1 MSIKGNIMKKSK
13 LKRINEINEEVQKLK
28 NEKHEIKSFLNNSAI
43 ELLHNISKYKEIK
56 NLSDFNLKYIDN
68 SKIIYERS
76 VYEGR
81 DYNNQDIYSY
91 ITYELDSNLLYD
103 ELLLEK
109 YISQLKENILIKK
122 NKELENI
129 KLLEKEK
136 EEKEKQDYLKL
147 KKKFEK

>member
-1 MSIKGNIMKKSK
+1 MKKSK